1 MAWWGAG
8 IGGTIGMVIGGPI
21 GAIIGA
27 GIGSSM
33 TQDQGQTQGRI
44 GSGRQR
50 EVEFLVATFSMLGKI
65 AKADGLVSADEIAF
79 VNAFIDKELEL
90 DGKSKRIAIEIFNRA
105 KDDHSSIYQYAQ
117 QCSEIFQHDDAMR
130 ETLYRVLFMTALA
143 DGQLHPAEKEILEQL
158 PLYLQIR
165 DGAYERLEAEL
176 LGRGYRSHSSG
187 QGTNSSAGYSE
198 NLDQYY
204 KILGLDK
211 NASDAEIKSAY
222 RKKAQE
228 YHPDKLASKG
238 LPEGF
243 TKFAT
248 EQMTLF
254 SGAVDKITKARKQ
267 RR

>member
-33 TQDQGQTQGRI
+33 TQDQGQAQGRI
-44 GSGRQR
+44 GSGRQK

-79 VNAFIDKELEL
+79 INSFIDQELEL
-90 DGKSKRIAIEIFNRA
+90 DGRSKRIAIEIFNRA

-143 DGQLHPAEKEILEQL
+143 DGHLHPAEKEILEQL

-176 LGRGYRSHSSG
+176 GRGHRSRAGSG
-187 QGTNSSAGYSE
+187 GNSSAGSSE
-198 NLDQYY
+198 NLDQCY

-211 NASDAEIKSAY
+211 TATDAEIKSAY

-254 SGAVDKITKARKQ
+254 SDAVDKITKARKQ

>member
-33 TQDQGQTQGRI
+33 TQDQGQSRI
-44 GSGRQR
+44 GSGQQK

-65 AKADGLVSADEIAF
+65 AKADGLVTADEIRF
-79 VNAFIDKELEL
+79 INSFIDQELEL
-90 DGKSKRIAIEIFNRA
+90 DAKSKRVAIEIFNRA
-105 KDDHSSIYQYAQ
+105 KDDRSSIYQYAQ

-143 DGQLHPAEKEILEQL
+143 DGQLHPAEQEILEQL

-165 DGAYERLEAEL
+165 DGAYERLGAEL
-176 LGRGYRSHSSG
+176 FGKSGYHRSGSG
-187 QGTNSSAGYSE
+187 SRSGTSTDFPE
-198 NLDQYY
+198 DLDQYY
-204 KILGLDK
+204 KILGVDK
-211 NASDAEIKSAY
+211 SATDAEIKSAY

-254 SGAVDKITKARKQ
+254 SEALDKITKARKQ
-267 RR
+267 S